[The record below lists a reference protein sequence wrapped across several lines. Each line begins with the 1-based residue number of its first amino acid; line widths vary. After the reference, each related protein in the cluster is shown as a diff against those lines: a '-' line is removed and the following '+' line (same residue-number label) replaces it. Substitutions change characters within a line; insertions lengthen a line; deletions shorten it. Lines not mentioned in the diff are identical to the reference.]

1 MAEPTPI
8 SIAGTF
14 LEKLKEQSFTI
25 MLLVGIL
32 YYQNTIFTKQMGEYR
47 QLLVEKE
54 QAMDKLIA
62 EDRELFL
69 AHDKYLRDQRDQYV
83 QELLLKFN
91 HELKK

>member
-1 MAEPTPI
+1 
-8 SIAGTF
+8 
-14 LEKLKEQSFTI
+14 
-25 MLLVGIL
+25 
-32 YYQNTIFTKQMGEYR
+32 MGEYR

-62 EDRELFL
+62 QDRDLFL